1 MLADSIFTTPQID
14 AIFSDASELHHM
26 LAVESALAT
35 AQATVGVIPNE
46 AATIIA
52 DVCRQTDWDTEQI
65 REQTLLAGNP
75 AIPVVN
81 LLKERVGQ
89 KSPEAVQYVHQ
100 GATSQDIIDT
110 ALMSQLK
117 QAFSQFQA
125 DLGQLNNLL
134 TALAQTHRQAPMMGR
149 TLLQQA
155 LPITFGDKVTGWL
168 DGLRRSQERLSRVMA
183 ECLVVQLGG
192 PVGNGASLGEHG
204 PTIRAQVAA
213 TLNLGT
219 TTMAWHTQRDRLVEL
234 AATLGILNGSLGKLA
249 NDVILLM
256 QTEVGEVREGA
267 AEGKGGSSS
276 MPHKRNP
283 VTSTFMVAIAQR
295 TPALVATLLGAMVQ
309 PHERAAG
316 AWHSEWPVMRELV
329 KLTAANLH
337 HANDLISNLEVDTE
351 RMKQGISELGLGIS
365 DLLARHL
372 LPEVNPKSPIPT
384 SDIPN
389 PKS

>member
-1 MLADSIFTTPQID
+1 MLAESIFTTPRME
-14 AIFSDASELHHM
+14 ALFSDATELRFM

-35 AQATVGVIPNE
+35 AQAAVGVIPSE
-46 AATIIA
+46 AARIIA
-52 DVCRQTDWDTEQI
+52 DVCGQTDWDTDRI

-81 LLKERVGQ
+81 WLKERVGH
-89 KSPEAVQYVHQ
+89 KNPETVPYVHR
-100 GATSQDIIDT
+100 GATSQDLIDT
-110 ALMSQLK
+110 ALMSQLN
-117 QAFSQFQA
+117 QAFEQFQV
-125 DLGQLNNLL
+125 DIGQLNSRL
-134 TALAQTHRQAPMMGR
+134 TVLAQTHRLTPMMGR

-168 DGLRRSQERLSRVMA
+168 DGLQRSEKRLSRVMA

-192 PVGNGASLGEHG
+192 PVGNGASWGEQAAA
-204 PTIRAQVAA
+204 IRTRVAA

-219 TTMAWHTQRDRLVEL
+219 TTQAWHTQRDRLVDL

-283 VTSTFMVAIAQR
+283 VTSTFMVAIAHR
-295 TPALVATLLGAMVQ
+295 TPALVATLLGAMIQ

-316 AWHSEWPVMRELV
+316 AWHSEWSVMRELV

-337 HANDLISNLEVDTE
+337 HANDLIRNLEVDPD
-351 RMKQGISELGLGIS
+351 RMQQNLN
-365 DLLARHL
+365 AT
-372 LPEVNPKSPIPT
+372 N
-384 SDIPN
+384 
-389 PKS
+389 